1 MPARRVPQASP
12 WIEAS
17 WRRIFSISRAAAA
30 LWSSTCSPAG
40 VKRMPCRERS
50 TISTPSSCSSALIR
64 LDSADWVI
72 YSLSAAWVML
82 RVSSSACSSS

>member
-12 WIEAS
+12 RMEAS

-50 TISTPSSCSSALIR
+50 TISTPTLLFLSALMR
-64 LDSADWVI
+64 LDNADWVM
-72 YSLSAAWVML
+72 YSLSAAW
-82 RVSSSACSSS
+82 